1 MLKIIIIISMFLSH
15 NCFGQIERKELKL
28 KKQNQ
33 EIIIKKYLENC
44 AWKHM
49 MFSKEWQDCIDN
61 GLKEDSTVA
70 YLWQQK
76 AMPYFK
82 LRKYEI
88 GMPFID
94 KAVMYNRKQYL
105 PYRAFIKCI
114 FAKTY
119 KAAIIDFEDCIK
131 EFGNNYE
138 MDHTYNFYIGLCYM
152 QLNEYHKAEKLFKE
166 YIDDIYKNRQGLEH
180 PTALFY
186 YGISIYEQQKW
197 EEAIIIFDKALKIYS
212 NFSDAKFYKSM
223 CLINIDKQND
233 ASILIEEGKKDAE
246 KGYSINEDNAIY
258 EKYPYQVI
266 WK

>member
-1 MLKIIIIISMFLSH
+1 MIKIITIIFLFIFSD
-15 NCFGQIERKELKL
+15 FYGQEDE
-28 KKQNQ
+28 KKIADKKVRQ
-33 EIIIKKYLENC
+33 ESIIKESLENG

-49 MFSKEWQDCIDN
+49 MFSKQWQDEIDA
-61 GLKEDSTVA
+61 GLKKDSTIA

-94 KAVMYNRKQYL
+94 KAVKYDPKEWQ

-119 KAAIIDFEDCIK
+119 KESINDFEDCIK
-131 EFGNNYE
+131 KYGNRYI
-138 MDHTYNFYIGLCYM
+138 MDHTYGFYIGLCYL
-152 QLNEYHKAEKLFKE
+152 QLNEYEKAEKQFKE
-166 YIDDIYKNRQGLEH
+166 YIDDIFKNRQGLQH

-186 YGISIYEQQKW
+186 YGIAKYEQEKW
-197 EEAIIIFDKALKIYS
+197 DDAIIEFDKALKIYS
-212 NFSDAKFYKSM
+212 NFSDVKFYKAM
-223 CLINIDKQND
+223 TLIRLNKMKEANV
-233 ASILIEEGKKDAE
+233 LLEEGKKNADM
-246 KGYSINEDNAIY
+246 GFTINEDNANY

>member
-1 MLKIIIIISMFLSH
+1 MIKIFKLLLLLLVT
-15 NCFGQIERKELKL
+15 NCLGQTNDDFQIE
-28 KKQNQ
+28 KKIRQ
-33 EIIIKKYLENC
+33 EAIIKESLENG

-49 MFSKEWQDCIDN
+49 MFSKQWQDEIDA
-61 GLKEDSTVA
+61 GLKKDSTVA

-76 AMPYFK
+76 AMPLFK

-94 KAVMYNRKQYL
+94 KAVLYDAQRWQ

-119 KAAIIDFEDCIK
+119 KDAIIDFEDCIEK
-131 EFGNNYE
+131 YGNGYE
-138 MDHTYNFYIGLCYM
+138 MDHTYSFYIGLCYL
-152 QLNEYHKAEKLFKE
+152 QLNEYKKAEKLFKE
-166 YIDDIYKNRQGLEH
+166 YIDDIFNNRQGLEH

-186 YGISIYEQQKW
+186 YGISIYEQERWQD
-197 EEAIIIFDKALKIYS
+197 AILEFDRALKIYP
-212 NFSDAKFYKSM
+212 NFSDVKFYKAM
-223 CLINIDKQND
+223 CLVRLEKMDEANI
-233 ASILIEEGKKDAE
+233 LLEEGKKDIE
-246 KGYSINEDNAIY
+246 SGFTINEDNTIY